1 MVDTTTDANINSEAF
16 SIQTAASAKR
26 AVVTELPIID
36 IRPFLNN
43 STVSERRWAAAQ
55 LHRACV
61 DIGFFYLTGHGF
73 NNQSNGYRAP
83 AATFSNCPWPIK

>member
-1 MVDTTTDANINSEAF
+1 MVGTSTDANINSGAF

-26 AVVTELPIID
+26 AIVTELPIID
-36 IRPFLNN
+36 ISPFLND
-43 STVSERRWAAAQ
+43 STLAERRRVAAQ

-73 NNQSNGYRAP
+73 SDQDFERLLMP
-83 AATFSNCPWPIK
+83 AASFSNCP